1 MMADVGSLKD
11 WEIRDGHRSGKKPR
25 VFRQREFENIMVSAV
40 GEGRQFYEYGIIRFP
55 VK

>member
-11 WEIRDGHRSGKKPR
+11 WEIGDGHRNGKKPR
-25 VFRQREFENIMVSAV
+25 VFRQRKFENIMVSAV

>member
-11 WEIRDGHRSGKKPR
+11 WEIRGRYKSGKKPR
-25 VFRQREFENIMVSAV
+25 VFMQREFENIMVSAV

>member
-1 MMADVGSLKD
+1 MTADVGSRKD
-11 WEIRDGHRSGKKPR
+11 WDIRGGDRSGKER

-40 GEGRQFYEYGIIRFP
+40 EEGRLFYEYSIIRFP